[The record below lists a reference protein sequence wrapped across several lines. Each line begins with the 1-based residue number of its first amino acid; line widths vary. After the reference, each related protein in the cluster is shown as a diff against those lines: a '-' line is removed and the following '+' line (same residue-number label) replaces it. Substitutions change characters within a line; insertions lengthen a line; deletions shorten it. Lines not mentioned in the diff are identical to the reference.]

1 MRQEAWDRLEAEVE
15 PDQLV
20 LLVRQVERVFLERQE
35 TAWARQAA
43 LVLPVRR
50 VPRVRAPLEVGER
63 PVALVAQELAGHLAA
78 SVETEVPEP
87 VE

>member
-1 MRQEAWDRLEAEVE
+1 ME

-20 LLVRQVERVFLERQE
+20 PLVRQVERVFLERPE
-35 TAWARQAA
+35 TVWARQAA

-50 VPRVRAPLEVGER
+50 VPRVRAPLEVGVR
-63 PVALVAQELAGHLAA
+63 QVALVAQELAGRLAA
-78 SVETEVPEP
+78 SVEAEVPEP